1 MEPENFSETLC
12 PRIRVNEVA
21 RILGCSVSTVWAWVR
36 AGLIPQPTRVGTR
49 FSFWLRE
56 EILKIAN
63 GKDLD
68 SNPDERQAT
77 MNHS

>member
-1 MEPENFSETLC
+1 MGPENFSETLC
-12 PRIRVNEVA
+12 PRIRVKEVA

-56 EILKIAN
+56 EIIKIAN
-63 GKDLD
+63 GKVLD
-68 SNPDERQAT
+68 SKSDGRQGST
-77 MNHS
+77 NNS

>member
-1 MEPENFSETLC
+1 MGHETFSEPLC
-12 PRIRVNEVA
+12 PRIRVKEVA

-56 EILKIAN
+56 EIIKIAN
-63 GKDLD
+63 SKDLEPKSD
-68 SNPDERQAT
+68 GRQAA
-77 MNHS
+77 MDNS